1 MDPAVLIFLLYVMIA
16 HELVCGLMH
25 HRRQSDKPRRRAAG
39 PLLRSSARVCRGV
52 WRAASQP
59 YSPNRGGRDLRK
71 SGRFHLKVVE
81 NKKNS
86 NIYSSLYERHVRDSP
101 ETGPA
106 TVWCLPFDVHQKEGA
121 HYSCSDP
128 TQLHWL
134 PVRYRIQ
141 F

>member
-39 PLLRSSARVCRGV
+39 PLLRSSAR
-52 WRAASQP
+52 
-59 YSPNRGGRDLRK
+59 
-71 SGRFHLKVVE
+71 HLKVVE